1 MEHMKALSSTC
12 DGGDGTG
19 GGRGKGGNTK
29 LMEQHVY
36 WLWIP
41 KYTLNRIFISLRIEK
56 FIVFYSSSFIF
67 HGPGVLRCTDCGSKK
82 EKKEVHKKERDSK
95 DWSLSPLFYTTESVA
110 SIPMFSSPVWD
121 PAAGAGPYPLRGSL
135 WLLSKSLWLFLTLQ
149 TSISSGFHLLP
160 SFQGCTPS
168 ALGTEPLLLP
178 RRTVDKTH
186 TCTTWS
192 HNVHFSVSQT
202 QICLESQCARAV
214 DPNFIHALQK
224 QATSCDRS
232 SNFFFPPLEYNKLNI
247 VWNAKRLRGDIYYL
261 KV

>member
-19 GGRGKGGNTK
+19 GGRGKGGNKK

-82 EKKEVHKKERDSK
+82 EKKEGHKKERDSK
-95 DWSLSPLFYTTESVA
+95 DWSLSPLFYTTEFVA

-121 PAAGAGPYPLRGSL
+121 PGAGAGPYPLRGSL
-135 WLLSKSLWLFLTLQ
+135 GLLSKSLWLFLTLQ

-178 RRTVDKTH
+178 PKNRGQNPHVHHLKPQRPLQREPNADLPRIPM
-186 TCTTWS
+186 CTRGRPKLYSCIAKAS
-192 HNVHFSVSQT
+192 HILRSV
-202 QICLESQCARAV
+202 L
-214 DPNFIHALQK
+214 
-224 QATSCDRS
+224 
-232 SNFFFPPLEYNKLNI
+232 
-247 VWNAKRLRGDIYYL
+247 
-261 KV
+261 